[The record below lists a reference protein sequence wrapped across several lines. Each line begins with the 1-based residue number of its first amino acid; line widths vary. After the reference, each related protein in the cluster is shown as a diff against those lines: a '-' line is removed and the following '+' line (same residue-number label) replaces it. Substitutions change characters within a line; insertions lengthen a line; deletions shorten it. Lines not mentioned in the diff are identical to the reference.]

1 MAIMSIEDITMCIK
15 LSEMERSRDQEA
27 KCGMLKK
34 GRELKPVGMLGP
46 DKEGK
51 VLLLSRT

>member
-1 MAIMSIEDITMCIK
+1 MSIEDITMCIK